1 MTPDQT
7 PWSPEEDA
15 TLSQGIKNH
24 MLAKEIRPEL
34 PGRSLRS
41 MTKRARYRADSGALG
56 GDRP

>member
-7 PWSPEEDA
+7 PWSPEEDDI
-15 TLSQGIKNH
+15 LIRGIKNH
-24 MLAKEIRPEL
+24 LLAKEIRPEL

-41 MTKRARYRADSGALG
+41 MTKRARYLADSGALG

>member
-15 TLSQGIKNH
+15 ILSRGIKNH
-24 MLAKEIRPEL
+24 MLAKEIRSGL

-41 MTKRARYRADSGALG
+41 MTKRARYLAGIGALG
-56 GDRP
+56 GKL